1 MLYGLLLD
9 ADASVDPAAGDA
21 RSIGADSTGAL

>member
-9 ADASVDPAAGDA
+9 TDASADPAAGDA
-21 RSIGADSTGAL
+21 RSTEADSTAAL